1 MSLNF
6 IQHSCQVNMPRRQG
20 GSALIMAIFVI
31 TVMFLL
37 AAALINIVSD
47 GDDSFNQE
55 VWGARALA
63 SANSGADAALA
74 RLFPLGG
81 AVSHCAAVTTPDPD
95 WAPPAGEVGFSGCSV
110 TLGCTAYVAGTETQ
124 YRITSAAVCSSG
136 PMRVRRQVEVE
147 ARAQ

>member
-81 AVSHCAAVTTPDPD
+81 AVSDCATVTTLA

-110 TLGCTAYVAGTETQ
+110 TLGCTAYVAGSETQ

-147 ARAQ
+147 ARGN